1 MSSSWERRWPPFLG
15 GSPSGGGGCGSKLDD
30 AGTAKTRVARRPDR
44 RTYGGGGIGS
54 TQSAWGERAR
64 VVVAP
69 APGAGISM
77 GAWEAGLRVRR
88 QSERQ
93 QSGPSGY
100 AVGRKVIGDKNNSFW
115 AETLFKLEF
124 LYSRSTLSVQQLDD
138 GWVWREGQGGP
149 ELGEKSFQLSS
160 LLIV

>member
-1 MSSSWERRWPPFLG
+1 MAALPGWQPERRRRVWVEAGRRRDGENACGAAPRSAYIRRRRDRVDPERLG
-15 GSPSGGGGCGSKLDD
+15 GASARGG
-30 AGTAKTRVARRPDR
+30 
-44 RTYGGGGIGS
+44 
-54 TQSAWGERAR
+54 
-64 VVVAP
+64 VAP

-138 GWVWREGQGGP
+138 GWVWREA
-149 ELGEKSFQLSS
+149 
-160 LLIV
+160 